1 MRRKT
6 NPSPSGKAN
15 SAFLCF
21 SAALIWG
28 LGFVA
33 QSEGMDYV
41 GPYTFQFCRSILAT
55 IFLALVALIFDRVQS
70 GPDPKHPV
78 LPTATTQQNWKE
90 LLIGG
95 FCCGIFLTA
104 GSILQNI
111 GIIHTTVGKS
121 GFLTALYIVLV
132 PIFGLFLGKKCHFNV
147 WISVALATLGL
158 FLLCITQDFHFYTT
172 DLYLLACAAMFA
184 LHILVI
190 DHFSPRV
197 NGVWLST
204 IQFLFSSV
212 ISCIL
217 MLIMEKPSVPAIASA
232 GFSIAFAGIFSSAG
246 GYTLQILGQKDLH
259 PSIAALLL
267 SLESVVSVLA
277 GWLILHQ
284 VLTRRELFGCVLMF
298 LAVVIVQLDF
308 NTFIK
313 TKKKQEAA

>member
-1 MRRKT
+1 MNGERKT
-6 NPSPSGKAN
+6 TKKTN
-15 SAFLCF
+15 SALLCF

-28 LGFVA
+28 FGFVA
-33 QSEGMDYV
+33 QSEGMNHV
-41 GPYTFQFCRSILAT
+41 GPYTFNFCRSVLAT
-55 IFLALVALIFDRVQS
+55 IFLALVALAFDRVQS
-70 GPDPKHPV
+70 GSEKASGFLPV
-78 LPTATTQQNWKE
+78 ATVKQNWKD
-90 LLIGG
+90 LVIGG
-95 FCCGIFLTA
+95 ICCGIFLTA
-104 GSILQNI
+104 GSILQTI
-111 GIIHTTVGKS
+111 GIIYTSVGKT

-147 WISVALATLGL
+147 WISVALATIGL
-158 FLLCITQDFHFYTT
+158 FLLCITEDFHFFAT

-212 ISCIL
+212 VSCIL
-217 MLIMEKPSVPAIASA
+217 MLILEKPSFS
-232 GFSIAFAGIFSSAG
+232 SIAAAGITIVYAGIFSSAG
-246 GYTLQILGQKDLH
+246 GYTLQILGQKGLH

-284 VLTRRELFGCVLMF
+284 VLTRRELIGCVLMF
-298 LAVVIVQLDF
+298 LAVVIVQIDF
-308 NTFIK
+308 TNLKRK
-313 TKKKQEAA
+313 TA

>member
-1 MRRKT
+1 MSKNQT
-6 NPSPSGKAN
+6 TSGRTR
-15 SAFLCF
+15 SALLCF

-28 LGFVA
+28 FGFVA
-33 QSEGMDYV
+33 QSEGMDHV
-41 GPYTFQFCRSILAT
+41 GPYTFNFCRSVLAT
-55 IFLALVALIFDRVQS
+55 IFLALVALTFDRVQS
-70 GPDPKHPV
+70 GPDPKHRF
-78 LPTATTQQNWKE
+78 LPAATTQQNWKE
-90 LLIGG
+90 LVIGG
-95 FCCGIFLTA
+95 ICCGIFLTA
-104 GSILQNI
+104 GSILQTI
-111 GIIHTTVGKS
+111 GIIYTTVGKT

-147 WISVALATLGL
+147 WISVALATVGL
-158 FLLCITQDFHFYTT
+158 FLLCITEDFRFFAT

-212 ISCIL
+212 VSCIL
-217 MLIMEKPSVPAIASA
+217 MLLLEKPSLSTIASA
-232 GFSIAFAGIFSSAG
+232 GISIVYAGIFSSAG
-246 GYTLQILGQKDLH
+246 GYTLQILGQKGLH

-284 VLTRRELFGCVLMF
+284 VLTSRELMGCVLMF

-308 NTFIK
+308 SGLLKPN
-313 TKKKQEAA
+313 KKQETA